1 MNTRK
6 PLEIVLAGGN
16 GFLGHSLIKYWKGQP
31 ANFTVLCRK
40 PGEEMKGVNTVA
52 WDGEHKGDWCKVLDG
67 ADVLINLCGC
77 SVDCRY
83 TEKNKKDIIDSRVKS
98 TTVLGGAIGLAKQ
111 PPKLWINSGSATI
124 HRHAEDK
131 PMDDDNTEFGEG
143 FSVEVCKQ
151 WETAFEK
158 CITPSTRKIV
168 LRISM
173 VLGRDAG
180 VLPVMIRLA
189 RKGLGGTMG
198 SGNQFMSWIHEKDF
212 AGIIAACI
220 EHDDWEG
227 KFNCSA
233 PEPLPNREF
242 MALIRK
248 AAGVSFGLPATAWM
262 LEIGAF
268 FMRTETE
275 LVLKSRRVVPSRLI
289 QKGYSFQFKQAA
301 EALADLTGN
310 I

>member
-1 MNTRK
+1 
-6 PLEIVLAGGN
+6 
-16 GFLGHSLIKYWKGQP
+16 
-31 ANFTVLCRK
+31 
-40 PGEEMKGVNTVA
+40 
-52 WDGEHKGDWCKVLDG
+52 
-67 ADVLINLCGC
+67 
-77 SVDCRY
+77 VDCRY
-83 TEKNKKDIIDSRVKS
+83 TAENKKEIIDSRVKS
-98 TTVLGGAIGLAKQ
+98 TKVLALAIGLASQ
-111 PPKLWINSGSATI
+111 PPKLWINSASATI

-131 PMDDDNTEFGEG
+131 PMDDDNKEFGEG
-143 FSVEVCKQ
+143 FSVDVCKQ
-151 WETAFEK
+151 WEAAFEQ
-158 CITPSTRKIV
+158 CSTPSTRKIV

-180 VLPVMIRLA
+180 VLPVMLKLA

-198 SGNQFMSWIHEKDF
+198 SGNQYMSWIHERDF

-220 EHDDWEG
+220 EQDDLEG

-233 PEPLPNREF
+233 PEPIPNREF

-248 AAGVSFGLPATAWM
+248 AAGVSFGLPAAAWM

-268 FMRTETE
+268 LMRTETE

-301 EALADLTGN
+301 EALADLTKTV
-310 I
+310 